1 MKKPPVHNN
10 PFTRAQAFK
19 AALLISLTINIILI
33 MGIIYDDF
41 MNVVS
46 VIKGDIVSYVLF
58 FLLQLTCNLLLFFLL
73 FLYCFQLVRS
83 KQKSSYTAFKA
94 ITGVI
99 MISLIL
105 SPLLTQCQLQ
115 IFDWGDG
122 RRMAGFTLFN
132 LIKDLIAS
140 IVIILLTETIH
151 QGYKREQ
158 ASLINQ
164 QLTAE
169 NTKVKYEAL
178 KNQLDPH
185 FLFNSLNTLNGLI
198 GMDEDKAHEYV
209 DNLSCVFRYTLH
221 SKNIVRLEEEIEFA
235 DAYISLLQIRFG
247 ENFKVDYHINDKY
260 RDYFIIPVSIQLL
273 IENAVKH
280 NIIHNN
286 SSLTVK
292 IETNTRGNVVVSNH
306 INPKPETGSGGVGL
320 VNLTERY
327 KILFGKDIE
336 IRNTGDIFSVEIP
349 LIKEIDKAIYI
360 YESRNC

>member
-1 MKKPPVHNN
+1 MKNN
-10 PFTRAQAFK
+10 PHSDPFTRAQAFK
-19 AALLISLTINIILI
+19 AAMVISLAVNIILI
-33 MGIIYDDF
+33 MGIIYNDF
-41 MNVVS
+41 TNLISVV
-46 VIKGDIVSYVLF
+46 KGNIVPYALF
-58 FLLQLTCNLLLFFLL
+58 FLLQFACNLLLFFLL
-73 FLYCFQLVRS
+73 FLYCFRLVRR
-83 KQKSSYTAFKA
+83 KQKSRYTAFRA

-99 MISLIL
+99 LICLVL

-115 IFDWGDG
+115 VFDWGDG
-122 RRMAGFTLFN
+122 EGMAKFTLFN
-132 LIKDLIAS
+132 LIKDLIAG
-140 IVIILLTETIH
+140 IVIILLTETMH

-158 ASLINQ
+158 ASLMNQ

-169 NTKVKYEAL
+169 NIKVKYEAL

-221 SKNIVRLEEEIEFA
+221 SKNIVRLEEEMEFT

-247 ENFKVDYHINDKY
+247 ENFKVNYDINDKY
-260 RDYFIIPVSIQLL
+260 RDYFIMPVSIQLL

-280 NIIHNN
+280 NIIHNK
-286 SSLTVK
+286 SPLVVK
-292 IETNTRGNVVVSNH
+292 IETNTRGNIVVSNWV
-306 INPKPETGSGGVGL
+306 NPKPEKGIGGVGL

-336 IRNTGDIFSVEIP
+336 IRNTGGIFSVEIP
-349 LIKEIDKAIYI
+349 LIDEMDKTMHI
-360 YESRNC
+360 